1 MKRPPPINLDE
12 KDKQLQEKEAEL
24 RRMQEMVAQVC
35 KIIYEEDWFQIT
47 QNVLYVKSTL
57 FIIHIFKFEIIF
69 ISDAATNQTTISN
82 KSG

>member
-35 KIIYEEDWFQIT
+35 KIIYEEDLLESF
-47 QNVLYVKSTL
+47 
-57 FIIHIFKFEIIF
+57 
-69 ISDAATNQTTISN
+69 SN
-82 KSG
+82 LVRSVWSETKQFLPR